1 MTCTAKM
8 PQKMHRS
15 PASSVWGPPLSVT
28 GRASR
33 RVPNLKATQQTT
45 GRARPAA
52 KPTARYAPP
61 AHSVALTDVGARP
74 SCPQHEW
81 SRGCLPQTRTP
92 CSQDHLGYE
101 RPPKR
106 REQPRHRRNPR
117 ELPFPACI
125 GASPTTFP
133 RRHLDQEIA
142 E

>member
-1 MTCTAKM
+1 MTCIAKM

-15 PASSVWGPPLSVT
+15 PASGVWGPPLSVT
-28 GRASR
+28 GRVSR
-33 RVPNLKATQQTT
+33 RVPNLKAAQQTP

-74 SCPQHEW
+74 SRPQHER

-106 REQPRHRRNPR
+106 RELPRHQEKPQRTTIPGMPRGFSDHISQKAPGPRNR
-117 ELPFPACI
+117 
-125 GASPTTFP
+125 
-133 RRHLDQEIA
+133 
-142 E
+142 